1 MRKLVLIIFV
11 LLLALPAW
19 AVEIQTEDQKTLYAI
34 GAHLNRQLAVFNLTA
49 DEFAIVKQGMDDA
62 AAGKKL
68 LADPDT
74 YMPNINRLAQARI
87 EVGAQKEKEQSKP
100 YLEKAASEK
109 GAKKLPS
116 GVIYQE
122 VKAGS
127 GAQPKA
133 TDTVKVHYTGSLIDG
148 KVFDSS
154 VQRGQPAEFPLN
166 QVIPCWTEGVALMKV
181 GGKAKLTCP
190 SDSAYGDKGRPTII
204 PGGATLVFDVEL
216 LEVKPTAAP
225 AAPAPAPAPKA
236 PASKKSSKK

>member
-1 MRKLVLIIFV
+1 MRKLMLIVVV

-34 GAHLNRQLAVFNLTA
+34 GAHLTKQLAVFNLTA

-62 AAGKKL
+62 AQGKKL
-68 LADPDT
+68 AADPET

-87 EVGAQKEKEQSKP
+87 EVAAQKEKELSKP
-100 YLEKAASEK
+100 YLEKAAAEK

-122 VKAGS
+122 IKAGT
-127 GAQPKA
+127 GAQPKP
-133 TDTVKVHYTGSLIDG
+133 TDIVKVHYTGSLIDG

-166 QVIPCWTEGVALMKV
+166 QVIPCWTEGVGMMKV

-190 SDSAYGDKGRPTII
+190 SESAYGDKGRPTVI
-204 PGGATLVFDVEL
+204 PGGATLIFDVEL
-216 LEVKPTAAP
+216 LETKAP
-225 AAPAPAPAPKA
+225 AAPAPAAAPKT
-236 PASKKSSKK
+236 PPSPKKGSKK

>member
-1 MRKLVLIIFV
+1 MRKLVLISFV

-68 LADPDT
+68 AAEPDA
-74 YMPNINRLAQARI
+74 YMPNINRLAQSRI
-87 EVGAQKEKEQSKP
+87 EAVAKKEKEQSKP

-109 GAKKLPS
+109 GARKLPS

-122 VKAGS
+122 IKAGS
-127 GAQPKA
+127 GAQPKT
-133 TDTVKVHYTGSLIDG
+133 TDVVKVHYVGTLTDG

-154 VQRGQPAEFPLN
+154 VQRGQPADFPLN

-190 SDSAYGDKGRPTII
+190 SDSAYGDRGRPTAI

-216 LEVKPTAAP
+216 LEVKAP
-225 AAPAPAPAPKA
+225 AAPAPAAAPKA
-236 PASKKSSKK
+236 PAPKKSSKK

>member
-1 MRKLVLIIFV
+1 MRKLVLIIFA

-19 AVEIQTEDQKTLYAI
+19 AAEIQTEDQKTLYAI

-49 DEFAIVKQGMDDA
+49 DELAIVKQGMDDA

-68 LADPDT
+68 IAEPDA

-87 EVGAQKEKEQSKP
+87 EVVAKKEKEQSKP
-100 YLEKAASEK
+100 YLEKAAGEQ
-109 GAKKLPS
+109 GAKKLAS

-122 VKAGS
+122 IKAGS
-127 GAQPKA
+127 GSQPKA

-190 SDSAYGDKGRPTII
+190 SDSAYGDRGRPTVI

-216 LEVKPTAAP
+216 LEVKAPSTPPP
-225 AAPAPAPAPKA
+225 AAAPKA